1 MKFTAQEEYGL
12 RCLLQIARAPEGFLT
27 IPDIAAKEA
36 LTIPNVAKIMRLL
49 RKAAI
54 VESTRGQ
61 KGGYR
66 LARPPEHINVGA
78 VLAALGGRLY
88 SKGFCDRY
96 AGRKRVCVHNV
107 DCSVRSLWS
116 TLDAVVQRALGQ
128 MALKDLM
135 CSEREVGSLM
145 TPQDGLPA
153 SALTMPRC
161 S

>member
-27 IPDIAAKEA
+27 ISDIAAKEA

-66 LARPPEHINVGA
+66 LARPPEQINVGA
-78 VLAALGGRLY
+78 VLTALGGRLY
-88 SKGFCDRY
+88 SKEFCDRY
-96 AGRKRVCVHNV
+96 AGQKRVCVHNV
-107 DCSVRSLWS
+107 DCSIRSLW
-116 TLDAVVQRALGQ
+116 TALDAVVQRALGQ
-128 MALKDLM
+128 MVLKDLM
-135 CSEREVGSLM
+135 CSEREVHSLI
-145 TPQDGLPA
+145 PLRDGPPA
-153 SALTMPRC
+153 PALTMPRC
-161 S
+161 L